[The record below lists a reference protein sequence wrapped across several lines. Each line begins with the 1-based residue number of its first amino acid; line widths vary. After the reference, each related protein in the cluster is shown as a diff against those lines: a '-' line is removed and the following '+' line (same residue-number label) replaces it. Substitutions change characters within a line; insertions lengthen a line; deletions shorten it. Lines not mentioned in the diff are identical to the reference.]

1 MGGQMKI
8 LNECSFLTE
17 DGISKIEEKY
27 NAKYVLEACIKDAN
41 GQWAN
46 MPCAIFYSEVAHPQG
61 SNYFALYYSARH
73 NTYMI
78 TNGLS
83 AVDGVEF
90 NGIESEGEVVY
101 SRYRHDFRKHKN
113 GAFIDGGRDYG
124 RFGGDTFND
133 YNHVKFVVNQD
144 RLEII

>member
-8 LNECSFLTE
+8 LNECSFLT
-17 DGISKIEEKY
+17 DAAISKIEEKY

-41 GQWAN
+41 GQWVN

-90 NGIESEGEVVY
+90 NGIEAEGEVVY

-113 GAFIDGGRDYG
+113 GAFIDGGRDYS

>member
-1 MGGQMKI
+1 MKI